1 MREKIVII
9 TVLLFFVIFTNL
21 SHSQQSGVE
30 VKPTSKEATGDIVI
44 TVNGKPFTSFISEIR
59 TLSIGKPIFWPI
71 YSAKGTIVTRGYPLV
86 THIPNEQDDHP
97 HHTGLFF
104 TYGVMTAGGLLM
116 DTWGGG
122 ARGDRIRPIEI
133 KEYKSGKEYGLL
145 ETVSLWE
152 SAELG
157 PVLEQT
163 QKNIFRYDENS
174 RIIDFDIT
182 LKAIKVPVIFEDT
195 KEGSIGI
202 RVHHDITEGVTRKT
216 FVDAEVKK
224 AESKLLGSGEYINA
238 EGLKTESNVW
248 GKRSKWMALRGK
260 IGDEPI
266 VIAIMFKPDSH
277 NSPPFWH
284 ARGYGLFCANPLG
297 GRAEYS
303 NGKEPPLITSMKPG
317 DSIKLNYRVLI
328 YSGELTKEDLDN
340 QYNLYLKQSESF
352 K

>member
-1 MREKIVII
+1 M
-9 TVLLFFVIFTNL
+9 N
-21 SHSQQSGVE
+21 
-30 VKPTSKEATGDIVI
+30 
-44 TVNGKPFTSFISEIR
+44 
-59 TLSIGKPIFWPI
+59 
-71 YSAKGTIVTRGYPLV
+71 
-86 THIPNEQDDHP
+86 
-97 HHTGLFF
+97 
-104 TYGVMTAGGLLM
+104 
-116 DTWGGG
+116 TWGGG

-182 LKAIKVPVIFEDT
+182 LKAIKVSVTFEDT

-260 IGDEPI
+260 IGDEPV